1 MRKKG
6 TQLSD
11 LGKVTCLVKIWI
23 LFLAIELLEPY
34 NGVLNAGSPS
44 SIVLSFCV
52 CLRNPQKHMNDV
64 IQSQQLLSFS
74 VKLNPFFL
82 SKTSINRSVR
92 NV

>member
-23 LFLAIELLEPY
+23 LFVAIGLLEPY
-34 NGVLNAGSPS
+34 GVLNAGSPS

-52 CLRNPQKHMNDV
+52 CLQNPQKHMNDV